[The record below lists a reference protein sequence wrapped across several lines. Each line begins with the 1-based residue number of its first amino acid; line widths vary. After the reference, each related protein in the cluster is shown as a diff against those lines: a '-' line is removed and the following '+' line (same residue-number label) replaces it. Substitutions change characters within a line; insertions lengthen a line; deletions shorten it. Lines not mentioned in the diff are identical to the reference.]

1 MEGKKNTV
9 SPTPKKILIITY
21 YWPPSG
27 GSGVQRWMY
36 FAKHLKQLGWEPV
49 VITVDESQASYPTLD
64 PSLLKEV
71 VGIRVI
77 KTQTREPLRWYSRLV
92 SGNNR
97 GGIPQGEVK
106 TKSLFE
112 KIAAYIRGNCFIP
125 DARKGWVSY
134 AVNAAQKVLKEEKIS
149 HVVTTGPPHST
160 HLAGLQLKAQFDL
173 KWWVDFRDPW
183 TEVFYNKDLYRSP
196 KAIKKD
202 LTFETKVLQ
211 AADGVLTT
219 VAGKLH
225 EQLKAKAP
233 KQQFHA
239 LPNGYDAQL
248 MQDSKGTKPKEL
260 FHLVYTGLLTQNQAY
275 DSVLGALNN
284 LADQQTVRFSLAGT
298 IAPEIIANIQTA
310 LPKVEVVFLGYL
322 SHKEAIGLMK
332 SAHLLLNFIFEGAQ
346 TQMISGKLLEY
357 MATGVPL
364 LSIGDPDSEAGKFIN
379 QGSETK
385 MMVADN
391 HKGILEFIQRV
402 ANQKE
407 TLQNEFPNLAQWS
420 REGLT
425 KRLVKDVLL
434 KN

>member
-9 SPTPKKILIITY
+9 SPTPKKIIIITY

-196 KAIKKD
+196 KAIQKD

-239 LPNGYDAQL
+239 LPNGYDADL
-248 MQDSKGTKPKEL
+248 MASVNGSPPKGI
-260 FHLVYTGLLTQNQAY
+260 FHVVFTGLLTQNQEY
-275 DSVLGALNN
+275 DSVIKALAKFQEQHAIQ
-284 LADQQTVRFSLAGT
+284 LSLAGQIST
-298 IAPEIIANIQTA
+298 EIVTEIQRA
-310 LPKVEVVFLGYL
+310 LPHVKVINRGYL
-322 SHKEAIGLMK
+322 SHKEAVKLMK
-332 SAHLLLNFIFEGAQ
+332 NAHLLLNFIFKGAQ

>member
-71 VGIRVI
+71 VEIRVI

-97 GGIPQGEVK
+97 GGIPQGVVK
-106 TKSLFE
+106 TKSLFQ

-125 DARKGWVSY
+125 DARKGWVPF
-134 AVNAAQKVLKEEKIS
+134 ALKAAKKLLKEESFSYLI
-149 HVVTTGPPHST
+149 TTGPPHST
-160 HLAGLQLKAQFDL
+160 HLVGLALKDTYPIS
-173 KWWVDFRDPW
+173 WWADFRDPW
-183 TEVFYNKDLYRSP
+183 ADLFYNASLYRTQKSI
-196 KAIKKD
+196 AKD
-202 LTFETKVLQ
+202 QALEKLVLQ
-211 AADGVLTT
+211 KADGILTT
-219 VAGKLH
+219 LGGRLH
-225 EQLKAKAP
+225 DQLKAIAP
-233 KQQFHA
+233 KQTFTA
-239 LPNGYDAQL
+239 LPNGYDADL
-248 MQDSKGTKPKEL
+248 MASVKGSPPKGI
-260 FHLVYTGLLTQNQAY
+260 FHVVFTGLLTHNQEY
-275 DSVLGALNN
+275 DSVIKALAKFQEQHAIQ
-284 LADQQTVRFSLAGT
+284 LSLSGQIST
-298 IAPEIIANIQTA
+298 EIFTEIQKA
-310 LPKVEVVFLGYL
+310 LPLIKVINRGYL
-322 SHKEAIGLMK
+322 SHKEAVKLMK
-332 SAHLLLNFIFEGAQ
+332 NAHLLLNFIFKGAQ